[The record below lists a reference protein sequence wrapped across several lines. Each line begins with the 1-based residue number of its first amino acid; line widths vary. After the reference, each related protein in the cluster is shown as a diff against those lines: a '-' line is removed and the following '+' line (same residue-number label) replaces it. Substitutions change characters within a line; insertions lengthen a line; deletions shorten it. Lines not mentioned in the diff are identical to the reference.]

1 MKWKSG
7 KDYPKSVV
15 ITDFG
20 TSTDLDTS
28 TSIKV
33 GEDKRAVGTP
43 GWAPPEQWISQ
54 SRQW

>member
-20 TSTDLDTS
+20 TSISLRA
-28 TSIKV
+28 
-33 GEDKRAVGTP
+33 EYKRAVGTP
-43 GWAPPEQWISQ
+43 GWAPPEQWIGQ
-54 SRQW
+54 FRKW

>member
-7 KDYPKSVV
+7 KDFPKSVV
-15 ITDFG
+15 LTDFG
-20 TSTDLDTS
+20 TST
-28 TSIKV
+28 SIRDNEYKL
-33 GEDKRAVGTP
+33 AVGTP